1 MSSYVASCCMC
12 CRVAS
17 FVSGT
22 SVSSPAA
29 AAVRCFRS
37 VSNCFPLVHP
47 PRRSPSHPTLIH
59 RANRR
64 HSGLVR
70 CAAPRCSWSNDS
82 PLLRS
87 SSALPRT
94 PRLPEML
101 KPFHCRPSNASSSGR
116 GFCATR
122 YRNSPVHSLSTRL
135 LCILRPL
142 LGLAHHDGLHP
153 AAHSNATYSPPTSVP
168 PSPRQQLLIQNA

>member
-47 PRRSPSHPTLIH
+47 PRRSPCHPTPIH

-70 CAAPRCSWSNDS
+70 CAAARCSWSSDS

-94 PRLPEML
+94 PRWPEML
-101 KPFHCRPSNASSSGR
+101 KPFHCRSSNASSSGR
-116 GFCATR
+116 GFCAPAIAILQ
-122 YRNSPVHSLSTRL
+122 YTRL
-135 LCILRPL
+135 LPACSGL
-142 LGLAHHDGLHP
+142 LTRTAYTRQP
-153 AAHSNATYSPPTSVP
+153 ASIATYSPPRFVP
-168 PSPRQQLLIQNA
+168 PSPLQQLLIQNA